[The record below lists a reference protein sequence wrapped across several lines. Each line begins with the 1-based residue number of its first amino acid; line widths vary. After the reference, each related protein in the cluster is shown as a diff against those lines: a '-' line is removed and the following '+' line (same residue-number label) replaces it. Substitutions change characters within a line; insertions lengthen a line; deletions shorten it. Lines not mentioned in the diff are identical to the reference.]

1 MASTTV
7 FPQHYGIVVCL
18 SQLQCKG
25 VCTALLLR
33 PWRVAAIASF
43 MPYVSIQCRV
53 ITYLISPCS
62 DLLMV
67 ETIEYDMLICGSGL
81 AGLRAAIA
89 AAKTAPSL
97 KIAIVSKL
105 QVMRSHSVSAEGGTA
120 AVIFEDEGD
129 TIESHVY
136 DTVKG
141 SDFLADQDVA
151 ERLCVEMPREI
162 HQLDHWGMPWSRRK
176 DGRIDQRNFGGYS
189 FPRATF
195 ASDKV
200 GFFEMQ
206 TLYDTCQK
214 FDNISYLNEWF
225 ATSIVHDG
233 KKFVGITAIEIGS
246 GTFYS
251 IKAKSLVIATGGAGR
266 MYSFSTY
273 ALSSTPDGLD
283 MGLRAGMALKDME
296 FVQFHPTGILPSG
309 ILITEGARG
318 EGGYLLNNRGER
330 FMKRY
335 AASKMELAPRDIVSR
350 SVMTEIKEGRGFK
363 HETGVECMKLDL
375 RHIGDERIKEKL
387 GGIREISIKF
397 SGVDPAADLL
407 DIRPVCHY
415 MMGGLHTNIDGATE
429 IQGVWAAGEAACNS
443 VHGSNRLG
451 ANSTSECIVWGRI
464 TGEQAARYALE
475 QSSASRPPWPHHLVA
490 AEEKRIYDEIF
501 RGGGHVNPYEIR
513 QKLTDTLNEK
523 AYVYRSGQS
532 LVEGLRIIRDLRKQ
546 AWKHVDD
553 KASEY
558 NTNFVNVMEI
568 DSMFRV
574 AEIVLVG
581 AINRKESRGAHA
593 RIDYPKRDDENF
605 LHHTLAYY
613 DLEGPIM
620 KTHPVTITKYKPVER
635 KY

>member
-1 MASTTV
+1 MV
-7 FPQHYGIVVCL
+7 D
-18 SQLQCKG
+18 
-25 VCTALLLR
+25 
-33 PWRVAAIASF
+33 
-43 MPYVSIQCRV
+43 SIDFD
-53 ITYLISPCS
+53 LI
-62 DLLMV
+62 
-67 ETIEYDMLICGSGL
+67 ICGSGL

-89 AAKTAPSL
+89 AAKKGPNL
-97 KIAIVSKL
+97 KIGIVSKL

-120 AVIFEDEGD
+120 AVLFEDEGD

-151 ERLCVEMPREI
+151 ERLCVEMPKEI
-162 HQLDHWGMPWSRRK
+162 HQLDHWGMPWSRREDK
-176 DGRIDQRNFGGYS
+176 RIDQRNFGGYS
-189 FPRATF
+189 FPRATY

-214 FDNISYLNEWF
+214 FENIEYLNEWF
-225 ATSIVHDG
+225 ATSIIHDN
-233 KKFVGITAIEIGS
+233 KKFMGLTAIELSS
-246 GTFYS
+246 GTFYT
-251 IKAKSLVIATGGAGR
+251 IKGKALIIATGGAGR
-266 MYSFSTY
+266 LYSFSTY

-318 EGGYLLNNRGER
+318 EGGYLLNSKGER
-330 FMKRY
+330 FMKKY

-350 SVMTEIKEGRGFK
+350 SIMTEILEGRGFK
-363 HETGVECMKLDL
+363 HETGVDCMKLDL
-375 RHIGDERIKEKL
+375 RHIGDEKIKEKL

-397 SGVDPAADLL
+397 SGIDPAQELL

-415 MMGGLHTNIDGATE
+415 MMGGLHTDIDGATE

-451 ANSTSECIVWGRI
+451 ANSTSECIVWGKV
-464 TGEQAARYALE
+464 TGELAVDYINKN
-475 QSSASRPPWPHHLVA
+475 SSSNPWPHHLVS
-490 AEEKRIYDEIF
+490 AEEKRIYDGIF
-501 RGGGHVNPYEIR
+501 RGNGDTNPYEIR
-513 QKLTDTLNEK
+513 QELTDTMNEK
-523 AYVYRSGQS
+523 AYVYRNETD
-532 LVEGLRIIRDLRKQ
+532 LVEGLKKIRDLKKQ
-546 AWKHVDD
+546 TWKHVDD
-553 KASEY
+553 KAKEY
-558 NTNFVNVMEI
+558 NTNFSNVMEL

-574 AEIVLVG
+574 AEIVLLG

-593 RIDYPKRDDENF
+593 RTDYTKRDDANF

-613 DLEGPIM
+613 DPNEPIM
-620 KTHPVTITKYKPVER
+620 KKHPVTITKYQPVER

>member
-1 MASTTV
+1 M
-7 FPQHYGIVVCL
+7 
-18 SQLQCKG
+18 
-25 VCTALLLR
+25 
-33 PWRVAAIASF
+33 VATIDF
-43 MPYVSIQCRV
+43 
-53 ITYLISPCS
+53 
-62 DLLMV
+62 DL
-67 ETIEYDMLICGSGL
+67 LICGSGL
-81 AGLRAAIA
+81 AGLRAAIS
-89 AAKTAPSL
+89 AAKAGPSL
-97 KIAIVSKL
+97 KIGILSKL

-120 AVIFEDEGD
+120 AVLFEDEGD
-129 TIESHVY
+129 TIESHIY

-151 ERLCVEMPREI
+151 ERLCVEMPLEI
-162 HQLDHWGMPWSRRK
+162 RQLEHWGMPWSRRP
-176 DGRIDQRNFGGYS
+176 DGRIGQRNFGGYS
-189 FPRATF
+189 FPRATY

-206 TLYDTCQK
+206 TLYDTCRK
-214 FDNISYLNEWF
+214 FDNIEYLNEWF
-225 ATSIVHDG
+225 ATSIIHDG
-233 KKFVGITAIEIGS
+233 KKFMGVTAIELAS

-251 IKAKSLVIATGGAGR
+251 VRAKALIIATGGAGR
-266 MYSFSTY
+266 LYSFSTY
-273 ALSSTPDGLD
+273 ALSSTPDGID

-296 FVQFHPTGILPSG
+296 FVQFHPTGIIPSG

-318 EGGYLLNNRGER
+318 EGGYLLNNKGER

-350 SVMTEIKEGRGFK
+350 SIMSEIQEGRGFR
-363 HETGVECMKLDL
+363 HEIGVDCMKLDL
-375 RHIGDERIKEKL
+375 RHIGDETIKEKL

-397 SGVDPAADLL
+397 SGLDPAKDLL

-415 MMGGLHTNIDGATE
+415 MMGGLHTDINGATE

-451 ANSTSECIVWGRI
+451 ANSTSECIVWGKI
-464 TGEQAARYALE
+464 TGDLAAKYI
-475 QSSASRPPWPHHLVA
+475 QSSPQRSPWPHHLVV
-490 AEEKRIYDEIF
+490 AEQKRIYDEIF
-501 RGGGHVNPYEIR
+501 RGRGGANPYEIR
-513 QKLTDTLNEK
+513 QQLTDTMNEK
-523 AYVYRSGQS
+523 AYVYRDGET
-532 LVEGLRIIRDLRKQ
+532 LAEGLRRVRNLQKQ
-546 AWKHVDD
+546 TWKHVDD

-593 RIDYPKRDDENF
+593 RTDYPKRNDEEF
-605 LHHTLAYY
+605 MYHTLAYH
-613 DLEGPIM
+613 DPTGDSGGPIM
-620 KTHPVTITKYKPVER
+620 RTHPVTITKYKPVER